1 MNLNAETA
9 FFGKSQEEIY
19 TFLSD
24 FENFK
29 KIMPENIDKFEIT
42 DNGFIFALKGMPSI
56 KLKLKDRTPHS
67 SIMLESASEQ
77 FPFTL
82 AANISEND
90 TNNQSKVNFN
100 FEGKFNPMITMMVKS
115 PLQKFIKTLSTNI
128 EKI

>member
-1 MNLNAETA
+1 MNLNAETS
-9 FFGKSQEEIY
+9 FFEKSQEEIY

-24 FENFK
+24 FQNFK
-29 KIMPENIDKFEIT
+29 KIMPENIDKFKIT

-56 KLKLKDRTPHS
+56 KLKLKAKTPHS
-67 SIMLESASEQ
+67 NITLESASEQ

-82 AANISEND
+82 AADINKNNN
-90 TNNQSKVNFN
+90 NNQSKVMFN